1 MSMFALQLNDTSQV
15 ILCLATTLLA
25 AFAVSRLTKLAHLP
39 NVTGYILA
47 GIFIGPY
54 CLGLVDSEMIRSMG
68 FITDIALAFI
78 AFGTGR
84 YFKWSSLRRSGVRIF
99 VLTAMESLVAG
110 ALVVLVMRGAF
121 HLPLSFSLLLG
132 AIASATA
139 PASTLMTIRQYKAK
153 GHFVTTLLQVVAL
166 DDAVSLLAFSVCAAI
181 AQMSE
186 SATGSMAATVALP
199 IAYNVLAI
207 GLGVG
212 LALLL
217 KVLLRR
223 VHSAYNRLLLVVI
236 MLLEIAG
243 VCSAVD
249 ISPLLSCMVF
259 GAVHANVSKGETLFK
274 KVDRFTPPILTVFFV
289 VSGMRL
295 EVPALASAGVMKSG
309 AKHYAKQQKLL
320 GELNGCIEEM
330 YNGQELV
337 SVFNYTDRAKARFE
351 ELNGALQK
359 SAESAETASGKV
371 TPITD
376 LVNNLGYALSALL
389 GCLSALRGGML
400 IGDVQAMLQ
409 YTKQFSQPFTS
420 IAGMAGSFGAACAA
434 AERIFALLDA
444 EEETPDPEPAVVP
457 TERGGAVEFR
467 HVAFGYTPERQL
479 MHDVNISVKPG
490 QKVAIVGPTG
500 AGKTT
505 LINLLMRFY
514 DVDSGAIFVD
524 GVDTRSMTRHE
535 LRDRFG
541 MVLQDAWLLEGSV
554 RENIGYAEDDMPEG
568 KIVAAAKNASVDA
581 FIRTLPGGY
590 DFVLDSGA
598 ENVSQ
603 GQRQLLTIARA
614 MASDPEIMILDEAT
628 SNVDTHTEQLIQNA
642 MNRLMRGRTS
652 FVIAHRLSTI
662 RDADM
667 ILYMENGDILEQG
680 THEELLARS
689 GKYAALYMSQ
699 FA

>member
-1 MSMFALQLNDTSQV
+1 MSMFALQLNDTSRV

-84 YFKWSSLRRSGVRIF
+84 YFKWSSLRRSGMRIF

-199 IAYNVLAI
+199 IVYNVLAI

-223 VHSAYNRLLLVVI
+223 VHSAYNRLLLAVI

-243 VCSAVD
+243 VCSAVN

-295 EVPALASAGVMKSG
+295 EVPALASAGVIG
-309 AKHYAKQQKLL
+309 LAYFFVRILGKLL
-320 GELNGCIEEM
+320 GAGMGATLTNDTPQVRKYLGLALIPNAGVSIGLAALGERILSPSMGALLSTVILSSAVL
-330 YNGQELV
+330 YELV
-337 SVFNYTDRAKARFE
+337 GPACARLALVRAGVI
-351 ELNGALQK
+351 GAPDTPDAPHI
-359 SAESAETASGKV
+359 SETPRREAHAAMQAHRGQRAS
-371 TPITD
+371 
-376 LVNNLGYALSALL
+376 
-389 GCLSALRGGML
+389 
-400 IGDVQAMLQ
+400 
-409 YTKQFSQPFTS
+409 
-420 IAGMAGSFGAACAA
+420 GMAGGALFSF
-434 AERIFALLDA
+434 R
-444 EEETPDPEPAVVP
+444 
-457 TERGGAVEFR
+457 
-467 HVAFGYTPERQL
+467 
-479 MHDVNISVKPG
+479 K
-490 QKVAIVGPTG
+490 
-500 AGKTT
+500 
-505 LINLLMRFY
+505 
-514 DVDSGAIFVD
+514 
-524 GVDTRSMTRHE
+524 
-535 LRDRFG
+535 
-541 MVLQDAWLLEGSV
+541 
-554 RENIGYAEDDMPEG
+554 
-568 KIVAAAKNASVDA
+568 
-581 FIRTLPGGY
+581 
-590 DFVLDSGA
+590 
-598 ENVSQ
+598 
-603 GQRQLLTIARA
+603 
-614 MASDPEIMILDEAT
+614 
-628 SNVDTHTEQLIQNA
+628 
-642 MNRLMRGRTS
+642 GRT
-652 FVIAHRLSTI
+652 I
-662 RDADM
+662 
-667 ILYMENGDILEQG
+667 
-680 THEELLARS
+680 
-689 GKYAALYMSQ
+689 K
-699 FA
+699 

>member
-1 MSMFALQLNDTSQV
+1 MNLK
-15 ILCLATTLLA
+15 
-25 AFAVSRLTKLAHLP
+25 AFKRLFKYLGRHKLRL
-39 NVTGYILA
+39 
-47 GIFIGPY
+47 
-54 CLGLVDSEMIRSMG
+54 
-68 FITDIALAFI
+68 
-78 AFGTGR
+78 
-84 YFKWSSLRRSGVRIF
+84 
-99 VLTAMESLVAG
+99 
-110 ALVVLVMRGAF
+110 VLVMLAAV
-121 HLPLSFSLLLG
+121 L
-132 AIASATA
+132 ATVFTVLA
-139 PASTLMTIRQYKAK
+139 PA
-153 GHFVTTLLQVVAL
+153 VTGGITSELYAGVAGGEFDWEAIIFLLIALVALYLVSQLFTLLQNIGMTKLTARVMQSLRSDIDAKMHSLKLSYYDTHTHGEILSTITNDVDTVNSAL
-166 DDAVSLLAFSVCAAI
+166 SQNLTAIVTEAVTAIGILVMMLALSPSLALIAIAMVPVSLLA
-181 AQMSE
+181 
-186 SATGSMAATVALP
+186 SM
-199 IAYNVLAI
+199 
-207 GLGVG
+207 
-212 LALLL
+212 
-217 KVLLRR
+217 
-223 VHSAYNRLLLVVI
+223 
-236 MLLEIAG
+236 
-243 VCSAVD
+243 
-249 ISPLLSCMVF
+249 
-259 GAVHANVSKGETLFK
+259 
-274 KVDRFTPPILTVFFV
+274 
-289 VSGMRL
+289 
-295 EVPALASAGVMKSG
+295 GVMRSG
-309 AKHYAKQQKLL
+309 AKRYAEQQELI
-320 GELNGCIEEM
+320 GRLNGCIEEF

-337 SVFNYTDRAKARFE
+337 SVFNYTGRAREQFE
-351 ELNGALQK
+351 EINSALRVT
-359 SAESAETASGKV
+359 AEKAETASGKV
-371 TPITD
+371 GPITD
-376 LVNNLGYALSALL
+376 LVNNLGYALSAVL
-389 GCLSALRGGML
+389 GCLSVLRGGML

-420 IAGMAGSFGAACAA
+420 IAGMAGSFGAAGAA
-434 AERIFALLDA
+434 AGRIFALLDA
-444 EEETPDPEPAVVP
+444 GEETPDPEPGSVP
-457 TERGGAVEFR
+457 ERRDGAVEFR

-479 MHDVNISVKPG
+479 MRDVNFTVKPG
-490 QKVAIVGPTG
+490 QKVAVVGPTG

-541 MVLQDAWLLEGSV
+541 MVLQDAWLFEGTV
-554 RENIGYAEDDMPEG
+554 RENIGYAEDGMSGD
-568 KIVAAAKNASVDA
+568 KIKSAAKNASVDG

-590 DFVLDSGA
+590 DFVLDAGA